1 MSLSKIQKA
10 EEKYLLHT
18 YDRHPLLLTHGKGAY
33 VYSDDGGK
41 YLDFLSGI
49 GVMAL
54 GYSHPAITKVLKQ
67 QAGKLVHAS
76 NLFYTEYPSL
86 LAQKL
91 VKLSG
96 LDRAFFSNSGTEA
109 WEGALK
115 FARAVA
121 SGKGLKKRTKF
132 LAIENSFHGRTMGS
146 LATTYAEKYRKPFAP
161 VMPGVAFVKFDD
173 VEDLKKQFSDDVC
186 AICIETI
193 QGEGGIH
200 PVSREFMKTARELTQ
215 KSGALLI
222 LDEIQCG
229 LGRTGKM
236 FAYQHYGVKPDV
248 VTLAKPLASGLPL
261 GAILLTEDVAA
272 AIHPGMHGTTFGGGP
287 LACAVALEVL
297 KVMEDQ
303 KILTHV
309 KEVGGYFLDLLQ
321 QLDARHGCIVDVRGV
336 GLMVG
341 VELDSAELAKAAQ
354 KAMLEQKII
363 INRTHEKVLR
373 FLPPF
378 IVSRKQIET
387 VVEALDQV
395 LSSCASTVDAA
406 PAIPRSPRQRL
417 PKALAKASAAQ

>member
-1 MSLSKIQKA
+1 MSLSKVQKA
-10 EEKYLLHT
+10 EAKYLLHT
-18 YDRHPLLLTHGKGAY
+18 YDRHPVLLTHGKVAY
-33 VYSDDGGK
+33 LFAEDGGK

-54 GYSHPAITKVLKQ
+54 GYSHPAITKVIRE
-67 QAGKLVHAS
+67 QAGKLVHVS
-76 NLFYTEYPSL
+76 NLFYTEQPSA

-96 LDRAFFSNSGTEA
+96 LNRAFFSNSGTEA

-115 FARAVA
+115 IARAVA
-121 SGKGLKKRTKF
+121 SSKGLKKRTKF
-132 LAIENSFHGRTMGS
+132 LALENSFHGRTMGS
-146 LATTYAEKYRKPFAP
+146 VATTYTEKYRKPFAP
-161 VMPGVAFVKFDD
+161 VMPGVTFVKFDD
-173 VEDLKKQFSDDVC
+173 VEDLKAKFDDDVC
-186 AICIETI
+186 AVCIETI

-200 PVSREFMKTARELTQ
+200 PVSREFLKTARELTK
-215 KSGALLI
+215 KSGALLL

-236 FAYQHYGVKPDV
+236 FAYQYYGLKPDV
-248 VTLAKPLASGLPL
+248 VTLAKPLAAGLPL
-261 GAILLTEDVAA
+261 GAILVTEDVAA

-287 LACAVALEVL
+287 LSCAVALEVL
-297 KVMEDQ
+297 KVIEDE
-303 KILTHV
+303 KILDHV

-341 VELDSAELAKAAQ
+341 LELDSAELAKTVQ
-354 KAMLEQKII
+354 KAMLEKKII

-378 IVSRKQIET
+378 VVTKKQVET
-387 VVEALDQV
+387 VVQALDQI
-395 LSSCASTVDAA
+395 LSSCASSADAA
-406 PAIPRSPRQRL
+406 PANERSPRQRL
-417 PKALAKASAAQ
+417 PKATTSGAK